1 MERTSGAGF
10 PGHDDS
16 QLTDFEPGKKPA
28 EPGKYPFNNRVYP
41 RVTAGR
47 SRIRRPHAMAGAS
60 GRAISVHKSPAEGNS
75 DARRDIWGEYQP
87 GTI

>member
-16 QLTDFEPGKKPA
+16 QLTDFEPGTKLG
-28 EPGKYPFNNRVYP
+28 EFGKYPFNNRVYP

-60 GRAISVHKSPAEGNS
+60 GRAISVLKSPAEGNS